1 MFYEDDKLKQKY
13 YQEFATL
20 FIANGFG
27 EEGESV
33 EDIIGIL
40 NEKGGKFVVTDTNW
54 ISGRATNINGNVFVL
69 PNDAENKAL
78 VFHEIFHTLIK
89 GENRNG
95 LHFNGIK
102 EDFSDF
108 EDYGNYANEGA
119 INCLVAKM
127 LNLEYSGE
135 VQNIDNKPIRYKMDA
150 YVEPTRIMEQV
161 NFFVGSRC
169 LVRAMRF
176 DPQILND
183 EFDRIA
189 KQEGTF
195 ASIRDKL
202 DSIQGIESRI
212 DKEMVEYSNATE
224 KGDNAQ
230 IQFATQQIKSYL
242 DQARE
247 LFQAA
252 QATIIYNCF
261 TKKIKEADSQNQV
274 NASIREVD
282 KFASLGLAENANSF
296 VYLRTLI
303 NQKLTS
309 YSENEA
315 YKPIGT
321 EDFKTVIL
329 GVVEDIRQGE
339 FSNISSNIRSDLT
352 LGQDRQVAEEKKG
365 ETR

>member
-54 ISGRATNINGNVFVL
+54 ISGRATNINGNVFVP
-69 PNDAENKAL
+69 PNDAETKAL
-78 VFHEIFHTLIK
+78 VFHEIFHTFIE

-95 LHFNGIK
+95 LHFNGMK

-135 VQNIDNKPIRYKMDA
+135 VQNIDDKPIRYKMDS

-183 EFDRIA
+183 EFDKIA

-195 ASIRDKL
+195 ASIREKL
-202 DSIQGIESRI
+202 DSIQGIQSRI

-242 DQARE
+242 DQASE

-261 TKKIKEADSQNQV
+261 TKKIKESDSQNQV

-309 YSENEA
+309 YSESEA

-352 LGQDRQVAEEKKG
+352 LGQDRQVTEEKKG